1 MVSSGLKA
9 NPVTVENAMA
19 DRSSGSSASSRNQQ
33 AAKGWNGQLNSLL
46 AINERAFRAWAR
58 GMSSF
63 TEEVNRFAQ
72 ARLREDTEAWQVLAA
87 ARSPIDALE
96 CQRRYAEKAASQY
109 FEEAG
114 KLSQL
119 AMSVASEGFS
129 SLQSE
134 LAEAS
139 LSPLS

>member
-1 MVSSGLKA
+1 
-9 NPVTVENAMA
+9 MA
-19 DRSSGSSASSRNQQ
+19 DRSSGATSSQSQK

-46 AINERAFRAWAR
+46 GINERAFRAWAR
-58 GMSSF
+58 GMSSI

-72 ARLREDTEAWQVLAA
+72 ARLREDTETWQVLAA
-87 ARSPIDALE
+87 ARSPMDAFE
-96 CQRRYAEKAASQY
+96 CQRRYAEKVASQY

-114 KLSQL
+114 KLSQI

-134 LAEAS
+134 LTEAS